1 MKKNRQAVVAASH
14 KVFTNDAFA
23 NSLARL
29 GFNQPTL
36 LEGTQYPMTR
46 LTRNYNLMTA
56 LYRDHWIV
64 RRIIDLVSKDLLKN
78 WIDIHTELSP
88 DELKQVNREIRV
100 TSVRKSLLESVKW
113 GRLYGGAA
121 ALMLIKGQEDKLE
134 EPLDI
139 EEINPGDFRGLLV
152 LDRWS
157 GIYPELETVD
167 DITSP
172 EFGLPKYYQIK
183 GDKEQNGVR
192 VHHTRILRFIGYD
205 LPYWEKLAEVYW
217 GASVIESVFEELKKR
232 DNSSWNIAQLIF
244 LANVRVLK
252 MSDLGQMLT
261 TTNQRAKKDLYQVLE
276 AQNMLMSNMGMYVM
290 DKEDEFQNFQ
300 YSFSG
305 LAEIYELFMLDVA
318 GASDIPAT
326 RLYGRSPQGMNSTG
340 EGELTN
346 YYDMIENTQ
355 EEQLRPVI
363 EKLLPVI
370 CMSALGF
377 VPDDL
382 EFEFNPVETPSQK
395 DKAELIWRTIEAIRG
410 CYDSGMISQQISL
423 KELRQAGEPLG
434 LFTNITDQD
443 IEEASNELDNE
454 EDGLEVPGDGEES
467 DRQDVPGDTELSGQ
481 RAEKA

>member
-1 MKKNRQAVVAASH
+1 MKKNRQAVVKASQH
-14 KVFTNDAFA
+14 VFTQDAFS
-23 NSLARL
+23 NSLARM
-29 GFNQPTL
+29 GFAQPTL

-64 RRIIDLVSKDLLKN
+64 RRIIDLVSKDMMKN
-78 WIDIHTELSP
+78 WIDIHSELSP
-88 DELKQVNREIRV
+88 EDLKKIEREVRV
-100 TSVRKSLLESVKW
+100 TRIRKQLLEAIKW

-121 ALMLIKGQEDKLE
+121 AIMLIKGQEDQLDQ
-134 EPLDI
+134 PLDI
-139 EEINPGDFRGLLV
+139 ESINPGDFQGLMV

-157 GIYPELETVD
+157 GIYPQPKTVD
-167 DITSP
+167 DISSP
-172 EFGLPKYYQIK
+172 EFGLPEYYQIK
-183 GDKEQNGVR
+183 ADETNNQMSVK
-192 VHHTRILRFIGYD
+192 VHHTRLLRFIGYD

-217 GASVIESVFEELKKR
+217 GASVIESIFEELKKR

-252 MSDLGQMLT
+252 MSDLGQLLA
-261 TTNQRAKKDLYQVLE
+261 TTNQKSKKDLYQVLQS
-276 AQNMLMSNMGMYVM
+276 QNMLMSNMGIYVM
-290 DKEDEFQNFQ
+290 DAEDEFQNFQ
-300 YSFSG
+300 YSFGG
-305 LAEIYELFMLDVA
+305 LGEIYELFMLDVA

-355 EEQLRPVI
+355 EEQLRPNL
-363 EKLLPVI
+363 EKLLPVL

-377 VPDDL
+377 VPDDI

-395 DKAELIWRTIEAIRG
+395 DKAELIWRTIEAIKG

-423 KELRQAGEPLG
+423 KELREAGEPLG
-434 LFTNITDQD
+434 LFTNITDDD
-443 IEEASNELDNE
+443 IAKASNDLEEEDE
-454 EDGLEVPGDGEES
+454 EDGMEIPGDGEEQ
-467 DRQDVPGDTELSGQ
+467 DRQDVQGD
-481 RAEKA
+481 

>member
-1 MKKNRQAVVAASH
+1 MKNNRQAVIEASH

-29 GFNQPTL
+29 GFNQPNL
-36 LEGTQYPMTR
+36 LEGSQYPMTR

-64 RRIIDLVSKDLLKN
+64 RRIIDLVAKDLLKN

-88 DELKQVNREIRV
+88 DELKRVDREIRV
-100 TSVRKSLLESVKW
+100 TGLRKSLLESVKW

-121 ALMLIKGQEDKLE
+121 ALMLIEGQEDKLE

-139 EEINPGDFRGLLV
+139 ESINPGDFRGLLV

-167 DITSP
+167 DISSP

-183 GDKEQNGVR
+183 GEQNSVR

-252 MSDLGQMLT
+252 MSDLGQLLA
-261 TTNQRAKKDLYQVLE
+261 TTNQKSKKDLYQVLE

-300 YSFSG
+300 YSFGG
-305 LAEIYELFMLDVA
+305 LSEIYELFMLDVA
-318 GASDIPAT
+318 GAADIPAT

-363 EKLLPVI
+363 EKLLPVV

-377 VPDDL
+377 VPDDI

-395 DKAELIWRTIEAIRG
+395 DKAELIWRTIESIRG
-410 CYDSGMISQQISL
+410 CFDSGILSQKITL
-423 KELRQAGEPLG
+423 KELREAGEPLG

-443 IEEASNELDNE
+443 IEEADDDVEVSD
-454 EDGLEVPGDGEES
+454 EDT
-467 DRQDVPGDTELSGQ
+467 DRQDVPGDQELPGEGTKE
-481 RAEKA
+481 AEDA